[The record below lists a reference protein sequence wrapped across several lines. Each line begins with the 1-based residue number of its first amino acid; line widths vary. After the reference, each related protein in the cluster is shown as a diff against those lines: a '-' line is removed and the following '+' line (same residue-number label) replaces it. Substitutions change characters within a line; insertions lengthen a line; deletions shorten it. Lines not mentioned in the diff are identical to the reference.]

1 MFYADEWILR
11 ANAATVLS
19 DRDGGDGARGRR
31 RRRNRG
37 ARGPG
42 TATAAAVGP
51 IRARGRWLRP
61 GLRLRRCRPRAR
73 PRRRPGG
80 GHGHRQD
87 GALRGPADPGRVRAV
102 RGLQA
107 GPVRVRG
114 RIVPAGGTAAQV
126 QPGVPARPHD
136 RAEGDGRRAVRH
148 RAKDVRGR
156 ARRARV
162 QAARGASAG
171 PVTVLQLSA
180 DRPKIKRAMK
190 AKKKNKRFTQI
201 VIYLF

>member
-1 MFYADEWILR
+1 MYDIIRYLHNILKPNVLRFVRIVVFYTDECIFR
-11 ANAATVLS
+11 GNAATILS
-19 DRDGGDGARGRR
+19 DHGGDDACSRR
-31 RRRNRG
+31 QRRNRG
-37 ARGPG
+37 SLGPG

-51 IRARGRWLRP
+51 IRTRDRRLRP
-61 GLRLRRCRPRAR
+61 ELRLRRCRPRAR
-73 PRRRPGG
+73 RRRPS
-80 GHGHRQD
+80 GHGHQQD
-87 GALRGPADPGRVRAV
+87 GALRGPADLGRVRAV

-126 QPGVPARPHD
+126 QPGVPARAHD

-148 RAKDVRGR
+148 CAKDVRGR

-171 PVTVLQLSA
+171 SVTVLQLSA
-180 DRPKIKRAMK
+180 D
-190 AKKKNKRFTQI
+190 
-201 VIYLF
+201 